1 MSDREERRHINALT
15 REAGIQVQ
23 RGAECWTA
31 HCVRNGVRLEGKGK
45 TKRAA
50 YRKIME
56 VLP

>member
-1 MSDREERRHINALT
+1 MTDREERRHINVLT

-23 RGAECWTA
+23 RGADGWTA
-31 HCVRNGVRLEGKGK
+31 HCIRDGVRVEGKGK

-56 VLP
+56 VLK